1 MTFNL
6 IIMKSWEILN
16 TEAEYVEALSE
27 VLNSYKAF
35 PGTSEYQEREALL
48 KLIKEYEDQ
57 KLTHADRVFP
67 QKKKSFF

>member
-6 IIMKSWEILN
+6 TMKRWELLN

-27 VLNSYKAF
+27 VLNTYKAF
-35 PGTSEYQEREALL
+35 PGTSEYREREALL

-57 KLTHADRVFP
+57 KLTNADRIFP
-67 QKKKSFF
+67 QSKKSLV